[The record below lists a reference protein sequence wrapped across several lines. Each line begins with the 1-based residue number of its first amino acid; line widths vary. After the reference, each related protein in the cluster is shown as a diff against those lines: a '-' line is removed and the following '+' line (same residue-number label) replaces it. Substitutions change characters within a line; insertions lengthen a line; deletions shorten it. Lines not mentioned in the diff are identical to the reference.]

1 LMRSRL
7 VEVHDIRLEKPGEL
21 LLLEDEEVIQAFSP
35 HASQEAFTDGIRS
48 RSSVWRAK
56 HLDASC
62 YCHACKTRSELVVSI
77 SNQISWPFSIGSR
90 LPQRY
95 APPRHR
101 WENALHSYG

>member
-62 YCHACKTRSELVVSI
+62 CCHACKTRSELVVII